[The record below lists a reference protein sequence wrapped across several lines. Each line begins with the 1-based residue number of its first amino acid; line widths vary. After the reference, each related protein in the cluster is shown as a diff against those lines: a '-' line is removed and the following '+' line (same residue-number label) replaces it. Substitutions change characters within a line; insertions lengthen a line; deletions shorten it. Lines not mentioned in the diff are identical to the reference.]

1 MSKRK
6 KNRQPKLQGTKAT
19 YAIVDE
25 ADSLTPGIW
34 ADAESKHTKPEEE
47 PRKYATG
54 GPVTDPGKAFAGI
67 AQQMDRMGDVLK
79 GFQQIGRATRN
90 VGPISVEI
98 DSLSSLEESLTLPP
112 KSLSVEEHRDFIRRM
127 MEARSRV
134 SARSLYYT
142 KSGIGVI
149 AENPKEPEQF
159 VPIPEGRIY
168 ADD

>member
-6 KNRQPKLQGTKAT
+6 KNRQPKLQRTKAI

-34 ADAESKHTKPEEE
+34 ADAEPKHTKPEKE

-54 GPVTDPGKAFAGI
+54 GPVGDPGKAFAGI
-67 AQQMDRMGDVLK
+67 AQQLDRMGDVLK

-98 DSLSSLEESLTLPP
+98 DSLSLPP
-112 KSLSVEEHRDFIRRM
+112 KGLSVEEHRDFIRRM
-127 MEARSRV
+127 MEAQSRV
-134 SARSLYYT
+134 SARSLYHT

-159 VPIPEGRIY
+159 VPIPGGRLY